1 MFGDTVLQF
10 IEGAAAKA
18 KLLRSNPLGYFL
30 SSMLAGIYVG
40 FGIVLIFAIGG
51 PLAGTE
57 SPVLKLVMGASFGI
71 ALSLVIFAG
80 SELFTGNAM
89 VMSFGL
95 LGKSIQGRDL
105 AGVWALSWFGNLC
118 GALLLAAVA
127 VGSGAI
133 HSALPFFAKVA
144 AAKMNAGAGELV
156 LRGILCNTLVCL
168 AVWTATRAKSESAKL
183 IMIWWCL
190 FGFIGSGYEHSIA
203 NMSLLAVAL
212 FGASEAPG
220 ISWAGYAWNLGWV
233 TLGNII
239 AAVVVLALPYWIISR
254 NKAKAAV
261 VIAAKPVEV

>member
-1 MFGDTVLQF
+1 MFGETVQQF
-10 IEGAAAKA
+10 IEGAAAKV
-18 KLLRSNPLGYFL
+18 KLLRNNPLGYFL
-30 SSMLAGIYVG
+30 SSMLAGIYVA

-51 PLAGTE
+51 PLAAAD

-89 VMSFGL
+89 VMSFGV
-95 LGKSIQGRDL
+95 LGKSVRGRDL

-133 HSALPFFAKVA
+133 HAALPFFAKVA
-144 AAKMNAGAGELV
+144 AAKMHAGAGELI

-168 AVWTATRAKSESAKL
+168 AVWTSARAKSESARL
-183 IMIWWCL
+183 ILIWWCL
-190 FGFIGSGYEHSIA
+190 FGFIGSGYEHSVA

-212 FGASEAPG
+212 FGSPDAAG
-220 ISWAGYAWNLGWV
+220 ISWVGYAWNLGWV

-239 AAVVVLALPYWIISR
+239 AAVVVLSLPYWIIARAKSKSSR
-254 NKAKAAV
+254 SFA
-261 VIAAKPVEV
+261 ESQ